1 MVKFLAY
8 LGAGLDCFLDE
19 EATLGEVV
27 GHAGRRGQ
35 LTHGLFAESEELS
48 AKYTA
53 KPKIPESYNSRHHVS
68 PGSRPQS

>member
-19 EATLGEVV
+19 EATLCEVV

-35 LTHGLFAESEELS
+35 LTHGLFAESEQLS
-48 AKYTA
+48 AEDTA
-53 KPKIPESYNSRHHVS
+53 KPT
-68 PGSRPQS
+68 